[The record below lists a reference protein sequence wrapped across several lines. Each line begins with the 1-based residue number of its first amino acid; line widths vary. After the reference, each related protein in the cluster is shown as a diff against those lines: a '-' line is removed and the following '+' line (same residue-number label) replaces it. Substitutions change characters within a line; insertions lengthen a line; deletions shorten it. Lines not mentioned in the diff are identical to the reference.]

1 MPTRAELIA
10 AHRTE
15 EEVCREIGADAL
27 IYQDLEDLKDAIR
40 HVNPKLVNFETSC
53 FDGHYVTG
61 DITTDYLRAIENQ
74 RDQGRDSGEDEQPQL
89 DLNLA
94 A

>member
-10 AHRTE
+10 AERTE
-15 EEVCREIGADAL
+15 DEVAREIGADAL
-27 IYQDLEDLKDAIR
+27 VYQDLEDLRDAVCR
-40 HVNPKLVNFETSC
+40 ANPRLTSFETSC
-53 FDGHYVTG
+53 FDGNYITG
-61 DITTDYLRAIENQ
+61 DITSDYLRDIETQ
-74 RDQGRDSGEDEQPQL
+74 RDAKRDSSDEDRAQL